1 MIFDRSIFRLSDPQ
15 LAYEE
20 PARHRELDG
29 SGQPTNAIVP
39 RRRASARASPI
50 PEAKKVR
57 GKAMEQADLLADDGK
72 EYNPTEV
79 KLPPTL
85 VDSVAD
91 WI

>member
-1 MIFDRSIFRLSDPQ
+1 
-15 LAYEE
+15 
-20 PARHRELDG
+20 
-29 SGQPTNAIVP
+29 
-39 RRRASARASPI
+39 
-50 PEAKKVR
+50 
-57 GKAMEQADLLADDGK
+57 MEQADLLADDGK